1 MHPKNYDE
9 SQIFVQKFNFDE
21 NAETAKINHFD
32 RKITNH
38 FPKKNQGFL
47 KYFHHFESIDKNWAF
62 GTVCPKV
69 S

>member
-38 FPKKNQGFL
+38 FPKKIKDFWNIFINL
-47 KYFHHFESIDKNWAF
+47 NL
-62 GTVCPKV
+62 
-69 S
+69 

>member
-1 MHPKNYDE
+1 MIDIQINPFMHPKNYDE

-38 FPKKNQGFL
+38 FPKKIKDF
-47 KYFHHFESIDKNWAF
+47 
-62 GTVCPKV
+62 
-69 S
+69 